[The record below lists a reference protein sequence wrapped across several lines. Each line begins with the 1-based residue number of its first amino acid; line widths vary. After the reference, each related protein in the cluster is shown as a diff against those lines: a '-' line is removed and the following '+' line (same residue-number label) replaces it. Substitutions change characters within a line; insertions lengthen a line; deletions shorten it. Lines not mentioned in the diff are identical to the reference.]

1 MTMRGHALLALATA
15 AAANLVA
22 PELTI
27 SEDSSRIL
35 MISPRE
41 HRVYSRW
48 DKTNHRALSPY
59 GRAMADAVRA
69 HALPPLQ
76 RARVLMLGLGG
87 GVIPGDLLCNPAA
100 DVAAVTAVEAFPGV
114 ARLAEARFFP
124 AIFSGAC
131 KGMRG
136 RLTVVVGDALAGGL
150 DAAKAS
156 GPRFSSILV
165 DIPAAYEA
173 AAGAPASFYQRL
185 LGLGAPHASLVGYTR
200 VHAHALRMHATVHAH
215 GTNGAID
222 LKEALGPSP
231 SVPPSHTT
239 YMCMHVAQTRSVTR
253 ALHACRW
260 STLCTRREA
269 SSRPSPRRCVRPANP
284 NPNPNPNRHRHPN
297 PNPNP
302 NPNRCCRLAE
312 RDAEACGPTVRG
324 TTGTET
330 AVAPRAR
337 RARQG
342 SASSTP
348 SVRRAAMEPAR
359 ERDCHRDPR

>member
-1 MTMRGHALLALATA
+1 MRGHALLALATA

-100 DVAAVTAVEAFPGV
+100 DVAAVTAVEAFPEV

-131 KGMRG
+131 KGMRD

-150 DAAKAS
+150 DAVKAS

-222 LKEALGPSP
+222 LREALGPSP

-239 YMCMHVAQTRSVTR
+239 YMCMHVAQTRSTR
-253 ALHACRW
+253 TARVQVVN
-260 STLCTRREA
+260 TLYAARGELET
-269 SSRPSPRRCVRPANP
+269 
-284 NPNPNPNRHRHPN
+284 
-297 PNPNP
+297 
-302 NPNRCCRLAE
+302 LA
-312 RDAEACGPTVRG
+312 
-324 TTGTET
+324 TTL
-330 AVAPRAR
+330 
-337 RARQG
+337 
-342 SASSTP
+342 
-348 SVRRAAMEPAR
+348 RAAG
-359 ERDCHRDPR
+359 

>member
-1 MTMRGHALLALATA
+1 MLALATA

-100 DVAAVTAVEAFPGV
+100 DVAAVTAVEAFPEV

-131 KGMRG
+131 KGMRD

-150 DAAKAS
+150 DAVKAS

-200 VHAHALRMHATVHAH
+200 GHAHALRMHATVHAYAPTAPSTQ
-215 GTNGAID
+215 GRPW
-222 LKEALGPSP
+222 ALAP
-231 SVPPSHTT
+231 
-239 YMCMHVAQTRSVTR
+239 
-253 ALHACRW
+253 ACRRRTRHTCAC
-260 STLCTRREA
+260 TL
-269 SSRPSPRRCVRPANP
+269 
-284 NPNPNPNRHRHPN
+284 HRHAAHARTARVQVVN
-297 PNPNP
+297 TLYAA
-302 NPNRCCRLAE
+302 RGELETLA
-312 RDAEACGPTVRG
+312 
-324 TTGTET
+324 TTL
-330 AVAPRAR
+330 
-337 RARQG
+337 
-342 SASSTP
+342 
-348 SVRRAAMEPAR
+348 RAAG
-359 ERDCHRDPR
+359 

>member
-1 MTMRGHALLALATA
+1 MPSAGMEDALGLVADCCHFLAFAALLFKLCVFARSDQQKERACRDVSLKTQVGLTA
-15 AAANLVA
+15 AYALRYMDLWRKPKRSLEPLLKYASKLPSWRKLSAANLVA

-131 KGMRG
+131 KGMRD

-150 DAAKAS
+150 DAVKAS

-165 DIPAAYEA
+165 DIP
-173 AAGAPASFYQRL
+173 G
-185 LGLGAPHASLVGYTR
+185 
-200 VHAHALRMHATVHAH
+200 
-215 GTNGAID
+215 
-222 LKEALGPSP
+222 
-231 SVPPSHTT
+231 
-239 YMCMHVAQTRSVTR
+239 
-253 ALHACRW
+253 
-260 STLCTRREA
+260 
-269 SSRPSPRRCVRPANP
+269 
-284 NPNPNPNRHRHPN
+284 
-297 PNPNP
+297 
-302 NPNRCCRLAE
+302 
-312 RDAEACGPTVRG
+312 
-324 TTGTET
+324 
-330 AVAPRAR
+330 
-337 RARQG
+337 
-342 SASSTP
+342 
-348 SVRRAAMEPAR
+348 
-359 ERDCHRDPR
+359 

>member
-100 DVAAVTAVEAFPGV
+100 DVAAVTAVEAFPEV

-131 KGMRG
+131 KGMRD

-150 DAAKAS
+150 DAVKAS

-222 LKEALGPSP
+222 LRGA
-231 SVPPSHTT
+231 HTGACT
-239 YMCMHVAQTRSVTR
+239 LHRHAAR

-284 NPNPNPNRHRHPN
+284 NPNRHPNRNRNRNRNPNSIPNPNS
-297 PNPNP
+297 
-302 NPNRCCRLAE
+302 NRA
-312 RDAEACGPTVRG
+312 PTLR
-324 TTGTET
+324 
-330 AVAPRAR
+330 P
-337 RARQG
+337 
-342 SASSTP
+342 
-348 SVRRAAMEPAR
+348 
-359 ERDCHRDPR
+359 

>member
-100 DVAAVTAVEAFPGV
+100 DVAAVTAVEAFPEV

-131 KGMRG
+131 KGMRD

-150 DAAKAS
+150 DAVRAS

-200 VHAHALRMHATVHAH
+200 GHAHALRMHAPCMHTHQRRH
-215 GTNGAID
+215 RPKGG
-222 LKEALGPSP
+222 LGP
-231 SVPPSHTT
+231 
-239 YMCMHVAQTRSVTR
+239 
-253 ALHACRW
+253 
-260 STLCTRREA
+260 
-269 SSRPSPRRCVRPANP
+269 
-284 NPNPNPNRHRHPN
+284 
-297 PNPNP
+297 
-302 NPNRCCRLAE
+302 
-312 RDAEACGPTVRG
+312 
-324 TTGTET
+324 
-330 AVAPRAR
+330 
-337 RARQG
+337 
-342 SASSTP
+342 
-348 SVRRAAMEPAR
+348 
-359 ERDCHRDPR
+359 

>member
-1 MTMRGHALLALATA
+1 MPPHHRLGLTMCGCLTLFALATA

-35 MISPRE
+35 MISARE

-131 KGMRG
+131 KSMRD

-200 VHAHALRMHATVHAH
+200 VHAHALRMHAPCTHTAPTAPSTQGRPWARALACRRRARHTCTCACTLHRHAAH
-215 GTNGAID
+215 ASVY
-222 LKEALGPSP
+222 LGYDS
-231 SVPPSHTT
+231 
-239 YMCMHVAQTRSVTR
+239 TR
-253 ALHACRW
+253 AGGQHSVRGARRARDPRHDAACG
-260 STLCTRREA
+260 
-269 SSRPSPRRCVRPANP
+269 
-284 NPNPNPNRHRHPN
+284 
-297 PNPNP
+297 
-302 NPNRCCRLAE
+302 RLAE
-312 RDAEACGPTVRG
+312 RDAESCGPAMRG
-324 TTGTET
+324 EAGTET
-330 AVAPRAR
+330 AAVPRAR

-342 SASSTP
+342 SASTP
-348 SVRRAAMEPAR
+348 SVRRAAMEPPR
-359 ERDCHRDPR
+359 ECDCQRHPR

>member
-1 MTMRGHALLALATA
+1 MVGVWLLTTLPATTPNLTAPALSI
-15 AAANLVA
+15 N
-22 PELTI
+22 
-27 SEDSSRIL
+27 EDSGRIL
-35 MISPRE
+35 MISARE

-59 GRAMADAVRA
+59 GRDMADAVRA

-131 KGMRG
+131 KGMRD

-150 DAAKAS
+150 DAVKAS

-222 LKEALGPSP
+222 LRAALGPSP

-239 YMCMHVAQTRSVTR
+239 YMCMHVAQTRSARTARVQVVN
-253 ALHACRW
+253 
-260 STLCTRREA
+260 TLYAARGELET
-269 SSRPSPRRCVRPANP
+269 
-284 NPNPNPNRHRHPN
+284 
-297 PNPNP
+297 
-302 NPNRCCRLAE
+302 LA
-312 RDAEACGPTVRG
+312 
-324 TTGTET
+324 TTL
-330 AVAPRAR
+330 
-337 RARQG
+337 
-342 SASSTP
+342 
-348 SVRRAAMEPAR
+348 RAAG
-359 ERDCHRDPR
+359 